1 MQPSCAG
8 IFVIGVSIRGVSR
21 GIRHFAPAIFRHE
34 EEGHIV
40 NTAVQRRAER
50 DSIMNVHLGSG
61 VVRSF
66 ASSRRL

>member
-40 NTAVQRRAER
+40 NTASVIQ
-50 DSIMNVHLGSG
+50 S
-61 VVRSF
+61 VVLLSPLT
-66 ASSRRL
+66 SRLRV